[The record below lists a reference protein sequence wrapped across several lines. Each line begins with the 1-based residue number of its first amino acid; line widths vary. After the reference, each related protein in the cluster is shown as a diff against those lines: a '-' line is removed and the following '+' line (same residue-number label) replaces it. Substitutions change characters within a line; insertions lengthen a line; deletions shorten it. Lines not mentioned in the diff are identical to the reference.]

1 VDAERRGLNARQ
13 LLISIRDR
21 TGDDEVAI
29 SVITLLELMHGV
41 VRSNGT
47 ARRDQ
52 RQRFLDELVSVLPP
66 RTVMAPVAL
75 RAGRIDGYSQARGE
89 RIALAD
95 LLIGAT
101 ALDLGYAVA
110 THNVRH
116 FRKIPD
122 LMVIPL

>member
-1 VDAERRGLNARQ
+1 
-13 LLISIRDR
+13 
-21 TGDDEVAI
+21 
-29 SVITLLELMHGV
+29 
-41 VRSNGT
+41 
-47 ARRDQ
+47 
-52 RQRFLDELVSVLPP
+52 
-66 RTVMAPVAL
+66 MAPVAL